1 MYEILSSY
9 IFKWRH
15 LMFEMYRTCRR
26 FDQTPCFANCTFQTR
41 ESPQNRVHAS
51 WPILKCN
58 VCFQLS
64 RGLIGILKR
73 QCSCR
78 KRLLSARRGYFV
90 PGRTM
95 VENKV
100 QDGPFAAIEDITI
113 IPSILGYSTPHSRVL
128 QKTHKNYDLSVQGVK
143 KRLQLHHAHRPIQQ
157 WCLSSQSNE
166 VSNVGWSSLYKK
178 CLEFRHCL
186 LFNCIAVTANIY
198 TIAMSCPG
206 MISCIMW
213 ITCTFICL
221 IPLMPSYILNYP
233 ISFF

>member
-1 MYEILSSY
+1 MPSLHWSVHPATEPLHNVKCNTCMYEILSSY

-15 LMFEMYRTCRR
+15 LMFEMHRTCRR

-100 QDGPFAAIEDITI
+100 QDGAFAAIEDITI
-113 IPSILGYSTPHSRVL
+113 IPSICRRPIQIMIFRCRVL
-128 QKTHKNYDLSVQGVK
+128 KSGW
-143 KRLQLHHAHRPIQQ
+143 LQLHHAHWPIQQ

-186 LFNCIAVTANIY
+186 LFNCTAVTANIY
-198 TIAMSCPG
+198 TIAMRCPG
-206 MISCIMW
+206 MISCI
-213 ITCTFICL
+213 ICE
-221 IPLMPSYILNYP
+221 
-233 ISFF
+233 